1 MADAVKETLRLD
13 RVLADC
19 GVATRRE
26 LKDIIRKGRVSVDGV
41 VVRDPGCQLL
51 PGEAGILF
59 DGKPVRWRQRIVLMM
74 NKPAGV
80 ITATGDKKLPTVLD
94 LLSEDQ
100 QRMGLT
106 PIGRLDRDTEGLL
119 LLTNDG
125 QLAHALLA
133 PKRHVDKL
141 YEAILDAEP
150 LPDAETRFT
159 EGVLLADGTLCRPAV
174 LQRQPDMTWEGQP
187 FPSARVTI
195 VEGKFHQVKR
205 MFLAVG
211 SRVLFLRRLR
221 MGPLWLDPTLAPGA
235 ARELTA
241 AELAGIEQQAG
252 L

>member
-19 GVATRRE
+19 GVATRRD
-26 LKDIIRKGRVSVDGV
+26 LKDIIRNGRVSVNGE
-41 VVRDPGCQLL
+41 VVRDPGCQLH
-51 PGEAGILF
+51 PEQAQILL
-59 DGKPVRWRQRIVLMM
+59 DGKPVRWRSRIVLLM

-80 ITATGDKKLPTVLD
+80 ITATEDKKLPTVVD

-125 QLAHALLA
+125 LLAHALLA

-141 YEAILDAEP
+141 YEAILDTEP
-150 LPDAETRFT
+150 LSGAEALFSA
-159 EGVLLADGTLCRPAV
+159 GVVLADGTRCRPAA
-174 LQRQPDMTWEGQP
+174 LQRQPNMTWEGQS
-187 FPSARVTI
+187 FPSARVII

-221 MGPLWLDPTLAPGA
+221 MGPVWLDPTLAPGA
-235 ARELTA
+235 VRELTA
-241 AELAGIEQQAG
+241 AELAAIEQQAG
-252 L
+252 I